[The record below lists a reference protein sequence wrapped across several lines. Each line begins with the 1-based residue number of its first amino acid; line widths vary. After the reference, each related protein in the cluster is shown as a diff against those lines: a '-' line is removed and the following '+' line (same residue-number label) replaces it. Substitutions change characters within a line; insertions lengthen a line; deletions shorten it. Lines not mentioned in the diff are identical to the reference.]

1 MVLKSL
7 KIRSFLQFFADFTK
21 ESKAVITISVDASE
35 SSRFVFFWKMI
46 FFMLLCYDLE
56 FRGY

>member
-7 KIRSFLQFFADFTK
+7 KIRSFLQFFADFAK

-35 SSRFVFFWKMI
+35 SSRFAFLENDVFYVVI
-46 FFMLLCYDLE
+46 ML
-56 FRGY
+56 